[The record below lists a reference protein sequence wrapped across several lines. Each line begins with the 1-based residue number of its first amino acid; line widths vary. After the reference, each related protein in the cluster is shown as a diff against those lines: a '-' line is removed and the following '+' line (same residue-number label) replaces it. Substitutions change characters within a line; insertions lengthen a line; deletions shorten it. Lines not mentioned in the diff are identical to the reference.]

1 MESKDTPPE
10 PGDLVR
16 ATRVGGS
23 QTIIGTLEPS
33 DSPLDIYIRRWGRN
47 KITALVA
54 ADWEIEPAREDLR
67 RYLPVRVTPV
77 TEENLV
83 HHLWTSHGIPLE
95 QVKTAPVNE
104 LVNLHTQ
111 LHARA
116 AESDLTLNHIHGMT
130 PSEERILQQGL
141 EP

>member
-1 MESKDTPPE
+1 MESKNTPPE
-10 PGDLVR
+10 PGDMVR

-23 QTIIGTLEPS
+23 QTIVGILEPS

-54 ADWEIEPAREDLR
+54 ADWKIEPAREDSR

-83 HHLWTSHGIPLE
+83 HHLWANHGIPLE
-95 QVKTAPVNE
+95 QVKTAPVDE
-104 LVNLHTQ
+104 LVRLHEH
-111 LHARA
+111 LHANA
-116 AESDLTLNHIHGMT
+116 ARDDLTLNHIHGMT
-130 PSEERILQQGL
+130 PSEERLLQQGL